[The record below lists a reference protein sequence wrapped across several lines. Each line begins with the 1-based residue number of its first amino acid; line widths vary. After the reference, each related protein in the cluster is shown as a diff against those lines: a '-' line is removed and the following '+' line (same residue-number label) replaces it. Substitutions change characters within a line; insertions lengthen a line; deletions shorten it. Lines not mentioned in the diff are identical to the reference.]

1 MTAQGQRGSQDRAA
15 YLRGICE
22 LLWPAPARVN
32 LSARP
37 ATGGSADLS
46 MIVLPGMRQ
55 PRLVVPAGRRPA
67 AAAVRRYGEPGSL
80 RSALAT
86 RALSAVLGSGL
97 GAAVLRGRVDVHVP
111 PGAETIESHLSALLG
126 QPVQV
131 SVHLG
136 AARANRKPVLQLLT
150 AAGETIGFAKIGI
163 NPLTAALVQTER
175 AALDRLQAAGL
186 RHLTVPRVLARE
198 HWNGLEILVLS
209 PLPVWAK
216 RTPLAPGELELAM
229 AEVAGLAGAADS
241 PLAASQ
247 YWPRLMARLDGAGEG
262 AEQTALRSALGDLA
276 DLAGATTLSF
286 GSWHGDW
293 TAWNMASTRD
303 GLLVWDWERFTAP
316 APVGYD
322 ALHCWLQAEVVGN
335 GRDPAGAAVSCLRRA
350 AGAAR
355 AVRRDRAAS
364 AADGPALPRRPVGPL
379 PRGPTGTGWREARRS
394 APVAAA
400 RAHSGYHGTS
410 QRRVAGPRA
419 ARAGLPQRPAGEDG

>member
-1 MTAQGQRGSQDRAA
+1 M
-15 YLRGICE
+15 
-22 LLWPAPARVN
+22 
-32 LSARP
+32 
-37 ATGGSADLS
+37 
-46 MIVLPGMRQ
+46 
-55 PRLVVPAGRRPA
+55 
-67 AAAVRRYGEPGSL
+67 
-80 RSALAT
+80 
-86 RALSAVLGSGL
+86 
-97 GAAVLRGRVDVHVP
+97 
-111 PGAETIESHLSALLG
+111 
-126 QPVQV
+126 
-131 SVHLG
+131 
-136 AARANRKPVLQLLT
+136 
-150 AAGETIGFAKIGI
+150 
-163 NPLTAALVQTER
+163 
-175 AALDRLQAAGL
+175 
-186 RHLTVPRVLARE
+186 
-198 HWNGLEILVLS
+198 LS

-241 PLAASQ
+241 PLAASE

-335 GRDPAGAAVSCLRRA
+335 GRDPARAAVTLPASRT
-350 AGAAR
+350 GAAR

-379 PRGPTGTGWREARRS
+379 PRGPAGTGGREARRS

-419 ARAGLPQRPAGEDG
+419 ARAGLPQRPAERMVNDRTIGFAASQARRAPYLGDRRAPDQSRQDAARRADRRRSAMRDHIDVPDAEPASRGAEGRPAQGRALLRHELRPRHGLVPGALPAAGQRLPGGQVGW